1 MFESLMSPLTEKWNS
16 LAHRDQAA
24 LKILITSLLLAF
36 FIFGLIV
43 PTLNG
48 KQQKIAELA
57 SAKETYQQLV
67 ELAPLALANSSSA
80 PAASVNDLNSIVRRQ
95 AARNGFEI
103 QRFEPSGDSL
113 KVWLEDVRY
122 RSVVLWL
129 GALQQSGVFH
139 SELTMEDRA
148 NAGFVSVRVTLY
160 AQQ

>member
-1 MFESLMSPLTEKWNS
+1 MFESFLSPLTEKWNS
-16 LAHRDQAA
+16 LTSRDQAA
-24 LKILITSLLLAF
+24 LKILIASLLVAF
-36 FIFGLIV
+36 IIFGLIL
-43 PTLNG
+43 PTLNAR
-48 KQQKIAELA
+48 QQKLSELS

-67 ELAPLALANSSSA
+67 ELAPVALANNSSG
-80 PAASVNDLNSIVRRQ
+80 PAGAVNDLNSVVRRQ

-148 NAGFVSVRVTLY
+148 DAGFVSVRVTLY
-160 AQQ
+160 AAQ